1 MNAESIQKKLLSSF
15 HKERLL
21 KTVGHDC
28 LGATATP
35 GGREG
40 GVTEFSGNVRFQVLT
55 VVSMKIELSGMQHQI
70 VS

>member
-15 HKERLL
+15 HKARLL

-28 LGATATP
+28 LGVTDYSW
-35 GGREG
+35 GREG

-55 VVSMKIELSGMQHQI
+55 AVSMKIELSGMQHHI